1 MSGYWSKNWRR
12 ANVRANAD
20 TVKSLMR
27 FYMQGSA
34 EPSIKFRK
42 LIFACLCRAFAPGSP
57 FASCPWKQ
65 QHYWKQR
72 EDYLFE
78 MCRWCLWER
87 GACVFEF
94 QREMRHLFHKLELGS
109 WEEMFQ
115 FGYVQ
120 QDTVEMNWHILLACA
135 LLWSKMFHSNV
146 REIERVKPCSTSRSK
161 RDRNGSEHLPFV
173 LTFAYMFRATF
184 HFWKELQQRTTQK
197 GEEILHRESHICKQA
212 KNIKNKVQARLWVCL
227 FEEKH
232 SIHCLINM
240 FLIFP
245 F

>member
-1 MSGYWSKNWRR
+1 MPGYWSKNWRR

-94 QREMRHLFHKLELGS
+94 QREMRHLFHKTWIRELGRDVPV
-109 WEEMFQ
+109 WVCATRHCWNELAHPIGLCIAM
-115 FGYVQ
+115 VQ
-120 QDTVEMNWHILLACA
+120 
-135 LLWSKMFHSNV
+135 NV
-146 REIERVKPCSTSRSK
+146 SFKCP
-161 RDRNGSEHLPFV
+161 RDR
-173 LTFAYMFRATF
+173 A
-184 HFWKELQQRTTQK
+184 
-197 GEEILHRESHICKQA
+197 C
-212 KNIKNKVQARLWVCL
+212 
-227 FEEKH
+227 
-232 SIHCLINM
+232 
-240 FLIFP
+240 
-245 F
+245 